1 MKKYF
6 AALSLCLSWAF
17 LPTTAQAQAQNVPNK
32 EFKLTLP
39 ERKLPHTETFRA
51 SLLDQGVSDI
61 SRMTLLQLNYSQL
74 FPTDLTQT
82 QGYVFDASL
91 QHAFGSHPAL
101 LNRFVTED
109 EAGVYPNYN
118 DLSAGVGYR
127 FAFANFG
134 IIPQAKFRDVF
145 ALGNDVNQHLIGI
158 EPGLRLEYWIY
169 PEVARLSVDYG
180 FNVPVL
186 HLANQPSD
194 ISPFSLSMQR
204 VYTELSYRLFENID
218 VFSGFYWAQIPSQL
232 GSGRITTTELSNL
245 SGFVVGAGFS
255 F

>member
-6 AALSLCLSWAF
+6 AALSLCLSWALF
-17 LPTTAQAQAQNVPNK
+17 PAVTQAQPLAEK

-39 ERKLPHTETFRA
+39 ERKLPHTETLRA
-51 SLLDQGVSDI
+51 SLMDQGVSDI
-61 SRMTLLQLNYSQL
+61 SRTTLLQLNYSQL
-74 FPTDLTQT
+74 FPTDANQT
-82 QGYVFDASL
+82 EGYVFEASL

-101 LNRFVTED
+101 LNRFITEED
-109 EAGVYPNYN
+109 AGFYPNYN
-118 DLSAGVGYR
+118 DLSGGVGYR

-134 IIPQAKFRDVF
+134 VIPQAKFRDVF
-145 ALGNDVNQHLIGI
+145 ALGKDVNQHLIGI

-186 HLANQPSD
+186 HLANQQSN

-232 GSGRITTTELSNL
+232 GSGRITSTELSNL
-245 SGFVVGAGFS
+245 SGFIVGAGIS